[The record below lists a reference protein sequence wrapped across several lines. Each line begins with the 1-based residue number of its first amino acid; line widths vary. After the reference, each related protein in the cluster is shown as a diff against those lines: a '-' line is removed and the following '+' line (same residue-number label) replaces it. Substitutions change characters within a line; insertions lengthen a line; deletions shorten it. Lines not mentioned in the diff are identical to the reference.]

1 MSKKSLITAV
11 STAAMV
17 ATMLDAF
24 FPTAPFP
31 DGNWVRETVEA

>member
-17 ATMLDAF
+17 ATLGFAYAQSSRMSRIS
-24 FPTAPFP
+24 P
-31 DGNWVRETVEA
+31 